1 MTHSAPHRHILLAL
15 GLGVLTLGCASTP
28 LLEPEILVPDVFLT
42 DVSPIGGGLFEQ
54 RIQLTF
60 RVTNPN
66 DFELP
71 IEGSV
76 FDLSINDAPFA
87 RGVSREAVAVPALG
101 ETLLRVEASTTTL
114 GLMKQLSQLG
124 SKKQLNYALTGHFNL
139 DGMGVPSLAFER
151 ASELGANPFA
161 ADAPAN

>member
-1 MTHSAPHRHILLAL
+1 MTHAPSRPHLASVLWLGIL
-15 GLGVLTLGCASTP
+15 TFGCASTP
-28 LLEPEILVPDVFLT
+28 LLGPEVLVPDVFLT
-42 DVSPIGGGLFEQ
+42 NVSPIGGGLFEQ
-54 RIQLTF
+54 RIELTF

-71 IEGSV
+71 IRGSV
-76 FDLSINDAPFA
+76 FDLAINDAPFA
-87 RGVSREAVAVPALG
+87 RGVSRDAVVLPALG
-101 ETLLRVEASTTTL
+101 ETLVKVEASTSTL

-139 DGMGVPSLAFER
+139 DGMGVSRLSFER